1 MEKSDIS
8 LLQLKNQ
15 FVNIDGSNVKNKK
28 KQKTTWYK
36 V

>member
-28 KQKTTWYK
+28 KQKTT
-36 V
+36 